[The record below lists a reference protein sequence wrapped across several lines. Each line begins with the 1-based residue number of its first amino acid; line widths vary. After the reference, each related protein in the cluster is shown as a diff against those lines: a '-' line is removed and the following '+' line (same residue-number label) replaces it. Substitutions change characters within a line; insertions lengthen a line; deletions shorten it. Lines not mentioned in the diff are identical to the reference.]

1 MSTPNSPVIE
11 GRPRSR
17 SFSSTPTFSSD
28 LAKLRAACSAESPS
42 TNNNNK
48 GCIVK
53 SYEEAIRIAS
63 TFDVLTSQHSPLSR
77 KLKLETFGDWKEF
90 LKVALVT
97 NDDCRENNDEAK
109 EEEEEVAIH
118 LEKLLRHCFD
128 IAYKMPPS
136 PCNKAWRQAPQDGRL
151 RSSSVGSNHGG
162 GVPGSG
168 AVAGG
173 PPSLQI

>member
-1 MSTPNSPVIE
+1 
-11 GRPRSR
+11 
-17 SFSSTPTFSSD
+17 
-28 LAKLRAACSAESPS
+28 AKLRAACSVESSSPK
-42 TNNNNK
+42 NNNNA

-53 SYEEAIRIAS
+53 SYDEAIRIAS

-90 LKVALVT
+90 LKVALVAKEDAGA
-97 NDDCRENNDEAK
+97 NDDDN
-109 EEEEEVAIH
+109 EEEVTIH
-118 LEKLLRHCFD
+118 LEVLLRHCFD

-151 RSSSVGSNHGG
+151 RSSSVGSHHGG
-162 GVPGSG
+162 AASG
-168 AVAGG
+168 GAAVAGG